1 MRRTGGVCVTD
12 IEGSGLPVRRLVCIV
27 CQDQVPLEGSEVGCR
42 CGRSA
47 ASLGTDGWGYIGPAM
62 VAVSMSVHEPSARR
76 MEERLV
82 AMPDDDVSH
91 RSAVGPLL

>member
-1 MRRTGGVCVTD
+1 VA
-12 IEGSGLPVRRLVCIV
+12 
-27 CQDQVPLEGSEVGCR
+27 CR

-47 ASLGTDGWGYIGPAM
+47 ASLGADGWGYVGPAT
-62 VAVSMSVHEPSARR
+62 VALLVPVHEPSARR

-91 RSAVGPLL
+91 RAAVGPLL